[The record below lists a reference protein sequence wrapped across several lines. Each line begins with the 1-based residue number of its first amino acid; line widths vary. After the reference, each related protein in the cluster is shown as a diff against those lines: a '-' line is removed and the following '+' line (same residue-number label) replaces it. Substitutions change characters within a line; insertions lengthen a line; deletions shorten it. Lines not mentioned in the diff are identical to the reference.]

1 MRMRTW
7 KFVPMLALFLVVHE
21 AAAANKVKVGVLT
34 SMSSFIS
41 DFTGQGSV
49 EAAKLAVEDFRVR
62 HPGTT
67 VELVSADQQN
77 KPDVA
82 TGIVREWFDR
92 GSVDVLVDAPPSP
105 VSLAVTDIV
114 RDKNKVFLATSS
126 SHSDLSGKK
135 CNPNTIQWTY
145 TNWAFANGTG
155 KAVVRQGGD
164 TWYFL
169 TADYAYGHSL
179 EKETADIVKAAGG
192 KVIGTVRHPV
202 SASDLSSFLLQA
214 QASKAKIIGLA
225 NAGGDTINSI
235 KQAAEF
241 GVVSGKQNLA
251 ALALFITD
259 VHAMGLKA
267 SQGLMFT
274 TAFYWDLNEST
285 RTFSK
290 RFASRMNGKMPT
302 QAQAGVY
309 SSVLQYLLAVERV
322 GSPAD
327 GAKVVAEMRKVG
339 WFDDPLFG
347 RTRVQEN
354 GGVQHAMYL
363 AQVKTPAESRAP
375 WDYYKILQKIPEDQ
389 AFQPKEQTGCALV
402 K

>member
-21 AAAANKVKVGVLT
+21 VPAATKVKVGVLV

-41 DFTGQGSV
+41 DLTGQGSV
-49 EAAKLAVEDFRVR
+49 EAAKLAIEDFRKR

-67 VELVSADQQN
+67 VELVSADHQN

-92 GSVDVLVDAPPSP
+92 ESVDVLLDGAPSP

-114 RDKNKVFLATSS
+114 KDKNKVFLASS
-126 SHSDLSGKK
+126 ASHSDLSGKK
-135 CNPNTIQWTY
+135 CNPNTVQWTY

-155 KAVVRQGGD
+155 KAVVRQGGN
-164 TWYFL
+164 TWFFM

-179 EKETADIVKAAGG
+179 EKETADTVKAAGG
-192 KVIGTVRHPV
+192 KVLGTVRHPV
-202 SASDLSSFLLQA
+202 SAADLSSFLLQA
-214 QASKAKIIGLA
+214 QASKAKVIALA

-241 GVVSGKQNLA
+241 GVVPGKQNLA
-251 ALALFITD
+251 ALNLYITD
-259 VHAMGLKA
+259 VHAMGLKTA
-267 SQGLMFT
+267 QGLMFT

-285 RTFSK
+285 RAFSK

-302 QAQAGVY
+302 QAQAGAY
-309 SSVLQYLLAVERV
+309 SSLLNYLLAVERA
-322 GSPAD
+322 GSPGN
-327 GAKVVAEMRKVG
+327 GARVVAEMRNVG
-339 WFDDPLFG
+339 WFEDPLFG

-363 AQVKTPAESRAP
+363 TQVKTPSESRAP
-375 WDYYKILQKIPEDQ
+375 WDYYKILQKIPEEL
-389 AFQPKEQTGCALV
+389 AFQPKEQTGCPLV